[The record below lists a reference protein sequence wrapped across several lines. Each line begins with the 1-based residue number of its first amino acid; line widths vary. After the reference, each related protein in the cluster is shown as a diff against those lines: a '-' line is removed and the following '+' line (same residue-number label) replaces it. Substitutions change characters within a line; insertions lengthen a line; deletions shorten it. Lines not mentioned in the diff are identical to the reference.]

1 MAKASVIKCPKCGY
15 LPNMLGDTCIKCAAR
30 LEKVC
35 AQCGFA
41 NSVEKNYC
49 DQCGSIMILAAPKT
63 EQAAPAP
70 EPVPA
75 PAPAPSQ
82 VAAPVPAPAP
92 QPAPPPAPEPEPP
105 VQAPPEK
112 KPFKLEME
120 SIQDTVSEKE
130 QSFRGRVPPSQ
141 AQAQHAVRNTEAPAP
156 ATRTPPVQGMYR
168 PATPPPLVRKPPAGP
183 TQLFLKRFSGAI
195 MTGGLLLMLL
205 AILYLIAAPYLPRL
219 RLLMT
224 AKAYLSDISQGKYEK
239 AYSLLSSNSKSAC
252 SLEEYKKNS
261 VEYYANVPSWQFK
274 DVQVF
279 AMSKEAAMVR
289 YQLKEGTAPWK
300 SDYISF
306 VHEHDRWTR
315 PYIWVFFQPIQDALK
330 KQDFPQA
337 LFLSQKLF
345 LTDPIDPRS
354 SGYLCTSEFYMG
366 LFEKSAES
374 CKRTV
379 DSAATYPVG
388 YSSEELFWYNLC
400 YTDSLRYLQRDRA
413 ALQEYEKLL
422 KWPGLTAK
430 EQCPLFLNRADSFIA
445 LKDYESALQDVM
457 KAEGTCS
464 ESPNREEARKRL
476 GYMSGSAGAAAIIY
490 AQKSRF
496 QQGMPPIGEARRLQM
511 EAIKAKLGA
520 KNAWLMPKDQWLAV
534 HVGGPEYRVFLRQES
549 YNPRTRRIETQD
561 IFIFLINLWTN
572 KAKVEKAPVPPPPQP
587 PTQTQ
592 RN

>member
-1 MAKASVIKCPKCGY
+1 MAKSSIIKCPKCGY
-15 LPNMLGDTCIKCAAR
+15 LPNMLGDTCLKCGAL

-49 DQCGSIMILAAPKT
+49 DQCGSVMILSAPKK
-63 EQAAPAP
+63 EQPAS
-70 EPVPA
+70 E
-75 PAPAPSQ
+75 
-82 VAAPVPAPAP
+82 PAPAP
-92 QPAPPPAPEPEPP
+92 QPAQPAAKTPEPAP
-105 VQAPPEK
+105 APPTPAAPEQ

-130 QSFRGRVPPSQ
+130 MSFRGRVPP
-141 AQAQHAVRNTEAPAP
+141 AQAPAAAPAAVPPP
-156 ATRTPPVQGMYR
+156 AGKPGAGMYR
-168 PATPPPLVRKPPAGP
+168 PPLQQPYMSKPPAGAAHI
-183 TQLFLKRFSGAI
+183 FLKKFSGAI
-195 MTGGLLLMLL
+195 MTGGLLLVLL

-224 AKAYLSDISQGKYEK
+224 AKAYLSDISQGKYDK
-239 AYSLLSSNSKSAC
+239 AYGLLSSNSKSAC

-261 VEYYANVPSWQFK
+261 QDYYAHVPSWQFK
-274 DVQVF
+274 NVEVF
-279 AMSKEAAMVR
+279 SMSKEAAMVR

-315 PYIWVFFQPIQDALK
+315 PYIWVFFQPIQEALK

-422 KWPGLTAK
+422 QWPGLTPK
-430 EQCPLFLNRADSFIA
+430 EQCPLYLNRADSFIA

-457 KAEGTCS
+457 KAEATCT
-464 ESPNREEARKRL
+464 ESPNREEAKKRL
-476 GYMSGSAGAAAIIY
+476 DFMSGSAGAAAITY

-496 QQGMPPIGEARRLQM
+496 QQGMPPIGEARRLQL
-511 EAIKAKLGA
+511 EAMRAKLGP
-520 KNAWLMPKDQWLAV
+520 KNSWLLPKDQWLAV

-549 YNPRTRRIETQD
+549 FNPRTRRLDTQD

-572 KAKVEKAPVPPPPQP
+572 KAKVEKAPLPPPPPQP
-587 PTQTQ
+587 PAQKQ

>member
-1 MAKASVIKCPKCGY
+1 MPKPSIIKCPKCGY
-15 LPNMLGDTCIKCAAR
+15 QPNMLGDACLKCGTL

-35 AQCGFA
+35 GECGFA

-49 DQCGSIMILAAPKT
+49 DQCGQVMALGAPPKS
-63 EQAAPAP
+63 EPPPAPAAPAP
-70 EPVPA
+70 EPA
-75 PAPAPSQ
+75 
-82 VAAPVPAPAP
+82 
-92 QPAPPPAPEPEPP
+92 
-105 VQAPPEK
+105 PEK
-112 KPFKLEME
+112 KVYKLEME

-130 QSFRGRVPPSQ
+130 QSFRGRPPA
-141 AQAQHAVRNTEAPAP
+141 AQEPAP
-156 ATRTPPVQGMYR
+156 AAV
-168 PATPPPLVRKPPAGP
+168 PPPLKPGAPVQRLQPPVPARKPAMAS
-183 TQLFLKRFSGAI
+183 TQNFLKRFAGTI
-195 MTGGLLLMLL
+195 MTGLLLLVLL
-205 AILYLIAAPYLPRL
+205 AILYMIAAPYLPRL

-239 AYSLLSSNSKSAC
+239 AYELLSSNSKTAC

-261 VEYYANVPSWQFK
+261 QDYYSKVPSWQFK

-315 PYIWVFFQPIQDALK
+315 PYIWVFFQPIQEALN

-354 SGYLCTSEFYMG
+354 SGYLCSSEFYMG
-366 LFEKSAES
+366 LYERSAES

-400 YTDSLRYLQRDRA
+400 YTDSLRFLQRDRA

-422 KWPGLTAK
+422 KWPGLTGK
-430 EQCPLFLNRADSFIA
+430 EQCPLYLNRADSYIN
-445 LKDYESALQDVM
+445 LKDYDSALQDVM
-457 KAEGTCS
+457 KAEDLCK
-464 ESPNREEARKRL
+464 ESPSREEAKNRL
-476 GYMSGSAGAAAIIY
+476 GYLSGGAGNAAIAF
-490 AQKSRF
+490 AQRSRF
-496 QQGMPPIGEARRLQM
+496 QQGMPPIGEARKLQL
-511 EAIKAKLGA
+511 EAMKAKLGK
-520 KNAWLMPKDQWLAV
+520 KNAWLLPKDQWLAV
-534 HVGGPEYRVFLRQES
+534 HVAGPEYRVFLRQES
-549 YNPRTRRIETQD
+549 VNPRTRRQETQD
-561 IFIFLINLWTN
+561 VFIFVVNLWTG
-572 KAKVEKAPVPPPPQP
+572 KAKVEKAPAPPPPPQAP
-587 PTQTQ
+587 LSGNPGT

>member
-1 MAKASVIKCPKCGY
+1 MAKPSIIKCPKCGY
-15 LPNMLGDTCIKCAAR
+15 LPNLLEDTCVKCHAR
-30 LEKVC
+30 LEKLC
-35 AQCGFA
+35 AACGFA

-49 DQCGSIMILAAPKT
+49 DQCGSIMILAAPKP
-63 EQAAPAP
+63 EQPAAAPVQAQPPVPQAPEPVLPPAPAP
-70 EPVPA
+70 E
-75 PAPAPSQ
+75 
-82 VAAPVPAPAP
+82 
-92 QPAPPPAPEPEPP
+92 
-105 VQAPPEK
+105 K
-112 KPFKLEME
+112 KTFKLEME

-130 QSFRGRVPPSQ
+130 QSFRGRMPP
-141 AQAQHAVRNTEAPAP
+141 APAP
-156 ATRTPPVQGMYR
+156 APGQPPTLRPGKPPFT
-168 PATPPPLVRKPPAGP
+168 PATQPLYVRKPGIAAAQ
-183 TQLFLKRFSGAI
+183 TFFKKFSGAI
-195 MTGGLLLMLL
+195 LTGLLLLVLL

-261 VEYYANVPSWQFK
+261 EDYYSKAPAWQFK

-279 AMSKEAAMVR
+279 AMSKDAAMLR

-306 VHEHDRWTR
+306 VREHDRWTR
-315 PYIWVFFQPIQDALK
+315 PYIWVFFQPIQEALK

-366 LFEKSAES
+366 LFEKSVES

-388 YSSEELFWYNLC
+388 YSNEELFWYNLC

-430 EQCPLFLNRADSFIA
+430 EQCPLYLNRADSYIA
-445 LKDYESALQDVM
+445 LKDYDNALQDVM
-457 KAEGTCS
+457 KADAICT
-464 ESPNREEARKRL
+464 ESPNREEAKKRL
-476 GYMSGSAGAAAIIY
+476 GYMSGSAGPEAIAY
-490 AQKSRF
+490 AQRSRF
-496 QQGMPPIGEARRLQM
+496 QQGMPPIAEARRLQL
-511 EAIKAKLGA
+511 EALKARLGP
-520 KNAWLMPKDQWLAV
+520 KNAWLLPKDQWLAV

-549 YNPRTRRIETQD
+549 VNPRTRRKETQD
-561 IFIFLINLWTN
+561 VFIFLVNLWTS
-572 KAKVEKAPVPPPPQP
+572 KAKVEKAPPPPPPPQAP
-587 PTQTQ
+587 SQ
-592 RN
+592 RGSN